1 MEVEIAVTEDL
12 IVDFVFTGEFTEEEA
27 WDRVDVETQAM
38 EESGYTKSFED
49 FVETIDG
56 GTHMLEIS
64 QIWTRELDEDAPVR

>member
-27 WDRVDVETQAM
+27 WDYVDAETQAM
-38 EESGYTKSFED
+38 EEAGYTKSFED

-56 GTHMLEIS
+56 ETHMLEIS
-64 QIWTRELDEDAPVR
+64 QIWTKEKDG